1 MNKQI
6 KEKVKNNRA
15 FTLLEMIVVL
25 FVVAIL
31 MLLIV
36 PNMNDKRD
44 RIDKQGT
51 QALAS
56 VIQTQAAL
64 YALENKNQ
72 GVSLD
77 ALAAKGY
84 LSAKQVQEAQE
95 RQISL
100 SGDGHV
106 SYPE

>member
-1 MNKQI
+1 MLKRL
-6 KEKVKNNRA
+6 KNNRA

-31 MLLIV
+31 MLLVV
-36 PNMNDKRD
+36 PNMSDKRD

-64 YALENKNQ
+64 YALENKDK

-77 ALAAKGY
+77 ALLAGGY

-95 RQISL
+95 RSISL
-100 SGDGHV
+100 SGDGRV
-106 SYPE
+106 SYPEQ